1 MTVKNVEKLEKSRVA
16 VTVEVGAE
24 EFEAAVAKAYAK
36 ARGKLSIPGFRPG
49 KAPRKMIEK
58 LYGAGVFYSD
68 AVDIALPEAYTQAIG
83 QSGLDVVGYPEIEI
97 VDDKIDENG
106 FTFKA
111 TVAVYPEV
119 KLGEY
124 KGLTAEKEE
133 IKVSAD
139 DVKER
144 LNEMAERNARLVSV
158 DRKAKKGD
166 IAVIDFEGFD
176 NGVAFE
182 GGKGENFD
190 LELGSGSFV
199 PGFED
204 QVIGMKAGEEKDID
218 ITFPENY
225 HADLAGKSVVFKVK
239 VHEVKE
245 KEVPALDDEFA
256 KDVSELDT
264 LDELKEQKVEE
275 LKDEGFVISNFHSG
289 GVFYTMLMIVLRIKV
304 EVIELLRVVL
314 NNMFVSHAGGAWLDL
329 KMADYSKKRKKAQKT
344 QGFVTVSR
352 TDMTGEAVKIPKG
365 HVFKSI
371 LDINGEELRFFVLE
385 AATLQKGASSVDVLV
400 EDETEGSRYN
410 VPAGQIVRTLTYLG
424 DVTFSNAED
433 WIVREGSD
441 TEDDES
447 ARART
452 LRSWSELA
460 QRATEDTF
468 IDAAESVPGVLFA
481 QADCNHPRGQ
491 GTVDVIVTGTA
502 GEATEGL
509 LAAVRE
515 AVDKI
520 AGPYDNILVKS
531 SVTVSQNI
539 SVTVTTDTADTDE
552 AVENRIKAILTEL
565 LAVRRSRKLNEL
577 TLSDINH
584 AIRSGYSGATNAAVS
599 EPEADVKLGKD
610 KVIILGDVSVT
621 IERE

>member
-1 MTVKNVEKLEKSRVA
+1 
-16 VTVEVGAE
+16 
-24 EFEAAVAKAYAK
+24 
-36 ARGKLSIPGFRPG
+36 
-49 KAPRKMIEK
+49 MIDKEI
-58 LYGAGVFYSD
+58 LD
-68 AVDIALPEAYTQAIG
+68 AVLP
-83 QSGLDVVGYPEIEI
+83 LP
-97 VDDKIDENG
+97 
-106 FTFKA
+106 
-111 TVAVYPEV
+111 
-119 KLGEY
+119 
-124 KGLTAEKEE
+124 
-133 IKVSAD
+133 
-139 DVKER
+139 
-144 LNEMAERNARLVSV
+144 
-158 DRKAKKGD
+158 
-166 IAVIDFEGFD
+166 
-176 NGVAFE
+176 
-182 GGKGENFD
+182 
-190 LELGSGSFV
+190 
-199 PGFED
+199 
-204 QVIGMKAGEEKDID
+204 
-218 ITFPENY
+218 
-225 HADLAGKSVVFKVK
+225 
-239 VHEVKE
+239 
-245 KEVPALDDEFA
+245 
-256 KDVSELDT
+256 T

-314 NNMFVSHAGGAWLDL
+314 NNMFVFHAGGAWLDL

-344 QGFVTVSR
+344 QGFITVR
-352 TDMTGEAVKIPKG
+352 RADMTGEAVKIPKG

-400 EDETEGSRYN
+400 EAETEGSRYN

-468 IDAAESVPGVLFA
+468 VDAAESVPGVLFA